1 MCDFHSILGV
11 AIGDTYEIRHD
22 SSNSHAG
29 MAGKLE
35 NKPNRKP
42 VMFEAE
48 ASAEKLLTCVAVDDI
63 KSSIIR
69 NYGECPE
76 QLVRKIVAHYQKLKE
91 ALTDGS
97 HLESYFAED
106 KYCDVWN
113 KVIERGGIAV
123 TLPATF
129 RGNLAVSGSAKL
141 DATALTEVGG
151 NLTVYGS
158 DKLAK
163 LDALTKVG
171 GNLAVSGSA
180 KLDAPELTEVGGYLN
195 VYGSAKLD
203 ALKKV
208 SGNLVV
214 YGSAKLDALTKVSGN
229 LVVSGG
235 NLAVSGSAKLDATA
249 LTEVGGYLVVYGSA
263 KLDALTKVGGNIAVY
278 GSAKLDAPALK
289 SVDGRTGFA
298 PRVRKN

>member
-113 KVIERGGIAV
+113 KVIEGGIAV

-195 VYGSAKLD
+195 VS
-203 ALKKV
+203 
-208 SGNLVV
+208 
-214 YGSAKLDALTKVSGN
+214 GSAKLDALTKVSGN
-229 LVVSGG
+229 LIVSGG
-235 NLAVSGSAKLDATA
+235 NLAVSGSAKLDAPE

>member
-113 KVIERGGIAV
+113 KVIEGGIAV

-203 ALKKV
+203 ALTKV
-208 SGNLVV
+208 GGYLNV
-214 YGSAKLDALTKVSGN
+214 YGSDKLDALTKVS
-229 LVVSGG
+229 G

-249 LTEVGGYLVVYGSA
+249 LTEVGGNLDVYGSA